1 MIKSQLIKR
10 SPIRVFEETLD
21 GGLGIGH
28 LGVLTAR
35 KGVGKTA
42 SLVHIA
48 TDKLL
53 RGQNVLHISFADD
66 PKHIV
71 TWYEQ
76 VFREVAKANKLENE
90 MDVHDEIIRR
100 RLILHFKQANVPF
113 EEIET
118 NYEQVKA
125 GFSGDPQ
132 VIIVDGFP
140 FEDASHEQLAAW
152 QSFAEA
158 KNVAIWFSATLHRDQ
173 LDLDD
178 QGVPA
183 PVNKFTDLLKVII
196 MLNPK
201 QDYIEY
207 NLVKSHQNGNGKKIQ
222 LKLDPKTLLISN
234 HRV

>member
-1 MIKSQLIKR
+1 MIKEQLIKR
-10 SPIRVFEETLD
+10 SPIRVFDETLD

-76 VFREVAKANKLENE
+76 VFREVAKAYKLENE

-100 RLILHFKQANVPF
+100 RLILHFKQSNVPF
-113 EEIET
+113 NEIES
-118 NYEQVKA
+118 NYEQIKA
-125 GFSGDPQ
+125 GFPGDPQ
-132 VIIVDGFP
+132 VIVVDGFP
-140 FEDASHEQLAAW
+140 FEKADPEQLARW
-152 QSFAEA
+152 QEFAQ
-158 KNVAIWFSATLHRDQ
+158 KNHVAVWFSATLHREK
-173 LDLDD
+173 LDLDEND
-178 QGVPA
+178 IPA
-183 PVNKFTDLLKVII
+183 PVNKFKDLLEVII
-196 MLNPK
+196 MLKPK
-201 QDYIEY
+201 HDYIEF
-207 NLVKSHQNGNGKKIQ
+207 NLLKSHQNGNGKKIQ

>member
-1 MIKSQLIKR
+1 MLKEQLIKR

-21 GGLGIGH
+21 GGLGVGH

-53 RGQNVLHISFADD
+53 RGQNVLHISFSDD

-76 VFREVAKANKLENE
+76 VFREVAKAYKLDNE

-100 RLILHFKQANVPF
+100 RLILHFKQNNVPF
-113 EEIET
+113 DDIEK
-118 NYEQVKA
+118 NIEQVKA
-125 GFSGDPQ
+125 GFIGDPQ

-140 FEDASHEQLAAW
+140 FETATIEQLKAW
-152 QSFAEA
+152 KTFAQA
-158 KNVAIWFSATLHRDQ
+158 QNVSVWFSATLHRER

-178 QGVPA
+178 HGVPA
-183 PVNKFTDLLKVII
+183 PVNKFSNLLEVII
-196 MLNPK
+196 MLSPK
-201 QDYIEY
+201 QDYIEF
-207 NLVKSHQNGNGKKIQ
+207 NLLKSHGNGNGKKIQ

>member
-1 MIKSQLIKR
+1 MIKEQLVKR

-21 GGLGIGH
+21 GGLGAGH

-76 VFREVAKANKLENE
+76 VFREVAKAYKLENA

-100 RLILHFKQANVPF
+100 RLILHFKQPNVPF
-113 EEIET
+113 DEIQH
-118 NYEQVKA
+118 NIEQVKA

-132 VIIVDGFP
+132 VIVVDGFR
-140 FEDASHEQLAAW
+140 FEDATPAQLADW
-152 QSFAEA
+152 QTFAA
-158 KNVAIWFSATLHRDQ
+158 AQNVAIWFSATLHREH
-173 LDLDD
+173 LDLDER
-178 QGVPA
+178 GIPA
-183 PVNKFTDLLKVII
+183 PVNKFTELLEVIV

-201 QDYIEY
+201 QDYIEFS
-207 NLVKSHQNGNGKKIQ
+207 LLKSHQNGNGKKIQ